1 LRCAISGGPS
11 PGVGGKY
18 PLANCPSGLC
28 IRSGVLGFVSFDRFG
43 IGMEESAVAFLGGI
57 GTGGELEGTEPE
69 LWLADE
75 AILVLVA
82 LVL

>member
-1 LRCAISGGPS
+1 
-11 PGVGGKY
+11 
-18 PLANCPSGLC
+18 
-28 IRSGVLGFVSFDRFG
+28 
-43 IGMEESAVAFLGGI
+43 MEESAVAFLGGI